1 MPWEKTPPEI
11 LAAFDAAAPDDP
23 RVERRPMFGYRALF
37 LGGNMFAGTFRD
49 QVLVRLGDTDRAKLK
64 GAVPFAPMP
73 GRPMRNY
80 VVVPPA
86 TVKRTA
92 ELSKWIDRAHAH
104 AKLLPTKTRMAKT
117 KAAKTK
123 TASAAT
129 AKTATATKAATK
141 RRVTKTR

>member
-1 MPWEKTPPEI
+1 MAWEKTPPEI

-49 QVLVRLGDTDRAKLK
+49 QVVVRLGDTDRAKLK

-86 TVKRTA
+86 TVKRVA

-104 AKLLPTKTRMAKT
+104 AKLLPAK
-117 KAAKTK
+117 ARAVKTK
-123 TASAAT
+123 TATAAA
-129 AKTATATKAATK
+129 AKTAAVKKTATK
-141 RRVTKTR
+141 RRVAKTK

>member
-11 LAAFDAAAPDDP
+11 LAAFDAAAPHDP

-49 QVLVRLGDTDRAKLK
+49 QVVVRLGDTDRAKLK

-104 AKLLPTKTRMAKT
+104 AKLLPAKART
-117 KAAKTK
+117 AKTK
-123 TASAAT
+123 TAK
-129 AKTATATKAATK
+129 AKTATAAKTAVATKAATK
-141 RRVTKTR
+141 RRATKTK

>member
-49 QVLVRLGDTDRAKLK
+49 QVVVRLGDTDRAKLK

-104 AKLLPTKTRMAKT
+104 AKLLPAKART
-117 KAAKTK
+117 AKTK
-123 TASAAT
+123 TATAAA
-129 AKTATATKAATK
+129 AKTAAAKKAATK
-141 RRVTKTR
+141 RRVTKAK